1 MSSLPIPSTSIYS
14 NRDSKMLR
22 YSPNSKPTALVRPER
37 QPLYLKG
44 QVALNKFG
52 CPASGEDHSP
62 FLVQL
67 PKNSAVSTNFRA
79 LLSANRGSFFFL
91 PYKNQSIRRTI
102 FALNSQPYE
111 GKAEEWLAS
120 EHNSF
125 RRVSCPTSQ
134 NRTGPLGEQSSR
146 LTNFTKTITQ
156 GQARMPYSHNP
167 RMDNRMN

>member
-14 NRDSKMLR
+14 NRDSKMLL
-22 YSPNSKPTALVRPER
+22 YFPNPKPTALARPER
-37 QPLYLKG
+37 QPSYLEG
-44 QVALNKFG
+44 RLALNKLG
-52 CPASGEDHSP
+52 CSASGVGHSS
-62 FLVQL
+62 FSVRLL
-67 PKNSAVSTNFRA
+67 KNNAVSTNFQA
-79 LLSANRGSFFFL
+79 LLSADCGSFFFL